1 LLETNSD
8 YLWWSPDAFGL
19 LWKNEEARALTSE
32 ENRSEDP
39 AKPRISNRQLSVD
52 SGTLLR
58 SVFKTAMADLVRTT
72 GGTST
77 PPKA

>member
-19 LWKNEEARALTSE
+19 LWKNEEARVLPSE

-39 AKPRISNRQLSVD
+39 AEPRVSNRQLSVNY
-52 SGTLLR
+52 GTLLNLHSLEGLQR
-58 SVFKTAMADLVRTT
+58 A
-72 GGTST
+72 
-77 PPKA
+77 

>member
-39 AKPRISNRQLSVD
+39 AKPRVSNRQLSVNY
-52 SGTLLR
+52 GTLLSLHFFEGLKR
-58 SVFKTAMADLVRTT
+58 A
-72 GGTST
+72 
-77 PPKA
+77 